1 MGSQATRRG
10 VPAPAAL
17 ERLREYLRHDASEA
31 DVAVAFAGGGAA
43 ALLRRVEDC
52 AAAAARGVPEAAA
65 SLASAV
71 ACVRALVERGD
82 GLERFA
88 RDPALVA
95 RLSRALDAPRA
106 ATRAAALE
114 LLAVVAAHSPAGHAA
129 VVLALHYFRAATG
142 EGAAFEGLVQAVG
155 DATAAT
161 ALRRDVLL
169 FVNTLVNAAPDL
181 ADRAELRAQLHS
193 AGLGRALAG
202 VAAAVGG
209 GGADA
214 DAAAA
219 EELEAQLRVY
229 EAVAADDAQ
238 RVAAAAGAA
247 GEALRLDDE
256 AALLKAWT
264 ARATRR
270 GAGKEA
276 RALARYLACLPL
288 DDARGRDTLAAI
300 VRDVHRRALG
310 ARDDF
315 DAGLD
320 DMRRVIDWRRAL
332 DERARSLAD
341 ATAALDRARA
351 RTDIWLSPRRR
362 PHTDPGCRL

>member
-88 RDPALVA
+88 RDPALAA

-129 VVLALHYFRAATG
+129 VVSALHYFRAATG

-214 DAAAA
+214 DAAGGRDGRLGGRA
-219 EELEAQLRVY
+219 LS
-229 EAVAADDAQ
+229 AVE
-238 RVAAAAGAA
+238 RLGTMTAGAWA
-247 GEALRLDDE
+247 SS
-256 AALLKAWT
+256 
-264 ARATRR
+264 
-270 GAGKEA
+270 
-276 RALARYLACLPL
+276 
-288 DDARGRDTLAAI
+288 
-300 VRDVHRRALG
+300 LG
-310 ARDDF
+310 ANR
-315 DAGLD
+315 LHNNN
-320 DMRRVIDWRRAL
+320 RA
-332 DERARSLAD
+332 
-341 ATAALDRARA
+341 
-351 RTDIWLSPRRR
+351 INK
-362 PHTDPGCRL
+362 

>member
-88 RDPALVA
+88 RDPALAA

-129 VVLALHYFRAATG
+129 VVSALHYFRAATG

-288 DDARGRDTLAAI
+288 DDARGPCAAI
-300 VRDVHRRALG
+300 NMARHPRAVAAPPPAGIRAGAVATRSRRSYEMCIDVRWARGTTSTRA
-310 ARDDF
+310 
-315 DAGLD
+315 
-320 DMRRVIDWRRAL
+320 
-332 DERARSLAD
+332 S
-341 ATAALDRARA
+341 T
-351 RTDIWLSPRRR
+351 T
-362 PHTDPGCRL
+362 

>member
-1 MGSQATRRG
+1 MPGGHPHASSRVIKFIGIIRPGPSGLFKLARMTSCVCARLIPLPITNFISMPNFICRRANG
-10 VPAPAAL
+10 
-17 ERLREYLRHDASEA
+17 
-31 DVAVAFAGGGAA
+31 
-43 ALLRRVEDC
+43 
-52 AAAAARGVPEAAA
+52 
-65 SLASAV
+65 
-71 ACVRALVERGD
+71 
-82 GLERFA
+82 FA
-88 RDPALVA
+88 RRIKSGKSRDAYVCILAKSNAISSRFVVDTKPYSIKRKRSPGRRWATALWV
-95 RLSRALDAPRA
+95 
-106 ATRAAALE
+106 
-114 LLAVVAAHSPAGHAA
+114 AVVAAHSPAGHAA
-129 VVLALHYFRAATG
+129 VVAALHYFRAATG

-288 DDARGRDTLAAI
+288 DDARGPCAAI
-300 VRDVHRRALG
+300 NMARHPRAVAAPPPAGIRAGAVATRSRR
-310 ARDDF
+310 
-315 DAGLD
+315 
-320 DMRRVIDWRRAL
+320 
-332 DERARSLAD
+332 
-341 ATAALDRARA
+341 
-351 RTDIWLSPRRR
+351 
-362 PHTDPGCRL
+362 

>member
-88 RDPALVA
+88 RDPALAA

-129 VVLALHYFRAATG
+129 VVSALHYFRAATG
-142 EGAAFEGLVQAVG
+142 EGAAFEGL
-155 DATAAT
+155 
-161 ALRRDVLL
+161 
-169 FVNTLVNAAPDL
+169 
-181 ADRAELRAQLHS
+181 
-193 AGLGRALAG
+193 
-202 VAAAVGG
+202 
-209 GGADA
+209 
-214 DAAAA
+214 
-219 EELEAQLRVY
+219 
-229 EAVAADDAQ
+229 
-238 RVAAAAGAA
+238 
-247 GEALRLDDE
+247 
-256 AALLKAWT
+256 WT
-264 ARATRR
+264 
-270 GAGKEA
+270 
-276 RALARYLACLPL
+276 Y
-288 DDARGRDTLAAI
+288 
-300 VRDVHRRALG
+300 
-310 ARDDF
+310 
-315 DAGLD
+315 
-320 DMRRVIDWRRAL
+320 
-332 DERARSLAD
+332 
-341 ATAALDRARA
+341 ARA
-351 RTDIWLSPRRR
+351 RRRWPRPSP
-362 PHTDPGCRL
+362 P

>member
-1 MGSQATRRG
+1 M
-10 VPAPAAL
+10 
-17 ERLREYLRHDASEA
+17 
-31 DVAVAFAGGGAA
+31 
-43 ALLRRVEDC
+43 
-52 AAAAARGVPEAAA
+52 
-65 SLASAV
+65 
-71 ACVRALVERGD
+71 RALVERGD

-88 RDPALVA
+88 RDPALA
-95 RLSRALDAPRA
+95 ERLSRALDAPRA

-114 LLAVVAAHSPAGHAA
+114 LLAVVAARSPADHAA
-129 VVLALHYFRAATG
+129 TVAALHYFRAATG

-288 DDARGRDTLAAI
+288 DDARGPCAAI
-300 VRDVHRRALG
+300 NMARHPRAVAAPPPAGIRAGAVATRSRR
-310 ARDDF
+310 
-315 DAGLD
+315 
-320 DMRRVIDWRRAL
+320 
-332 DERARSLAD
+332 
-341 ATAALDRARA
+341 
-351 RTDIWLSPRRR
+351 
-362 PHTDPGCRL
+362 